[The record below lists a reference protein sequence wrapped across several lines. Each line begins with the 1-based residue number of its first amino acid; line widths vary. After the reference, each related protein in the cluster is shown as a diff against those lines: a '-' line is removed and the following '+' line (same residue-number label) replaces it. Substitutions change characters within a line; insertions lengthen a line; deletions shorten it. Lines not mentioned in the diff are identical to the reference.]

1 MYKKGLR
8 CRICTGCGLC
18 PGVTPGMSQ
27 TAGGEKEG
35 GAMRVLS
42 DSAFTENT
50 ASAVCGNKRL
60 VTADLGTTTI
70 AMLLYGP
77 DGAVEDRYLTVNPQA
92 VYGADVISRI
102 RAAEDREQAEDMR
115 GMVLRVLEQG
125 LERFRKRL
133 SGRESMR
140 LVLAANTTM
149 TYLLMGW
156 DTTELGRA
164 PFRASR
170 LNGGEFEIAGVPCFV
185 FPGVS
190 AFIGGDITAGMYA
203 CSMSEG
209 EEIMLLID
217 LGTNGEI
224 VLGNRKRRIACA
236 TAAGPAF
243 EGGANKGIWG
253 ADMISRIAA
262 LRREGLL
269 DETGLLAESCF
280 ESGVKV
286 GNIHV
291 TQESVRAVQLA
302 KGAIAAGIEILL
314 GKYGIREEQVERVV
328 LAGGFGYYLN
338 PGDAALIGLL
348 GTELAKKAI
357 AGGNTVLSGALKA
370 GGKLTAAAM
379 QKRKEEI
386 TEAKDERTPPGE
398 PVSGTELPAVERQK
412 PLSGTEPLA
421 VELQKLIS
429 GTEVLNLAEEADFN
443 RRYIQ
448 AMKLAPSNSIDL
460 LQASNR

>member
-156 DTTELGRA
+156 DTSELGRA

-338 PGDAALIGLL
+338 PGDAALIGAGKEGHSRRKYGAFRGFEGRGQTDSRSYAKEKGRNNGSQRREDAAWRACFGNGAAGR
-348 GTELAKKAI
+348 GTSEAAFGNGA
-357 AGGNTVLSGALKA
+357 AGCGA
-370 GGKLTAAAM
+370 
-379 QKRKEEI
+379 
-386 TEAKDERTPPGE
+386 
-398 PVSGTELPAVERQK
+398 S
-412 PLSGTEPLA
+412 
-421 VELQKLIS
+421 
-429 GTEVLNLAEEADFN
+429 EADF
-443 RRYIQ
+443 RHGGAEFGRGSGFQ
-448 AMKLAPSNSIDL
+448 PPLHTGHEAGTE
-460 LQASNR
+460 

>member
-1 MYKKGLR
+1 MFKKGMR

-18 PGVTPGMSQ
+18 PGVTPEGPGVS
-27 TAGGEKEG
+27 GGEKGAASMKVLANSVFTKGMSAIG
-35 GAMRVLS
+35 GNV
-42 DSAFTENT
+42 
-50 ASAVCGNKRL
+50 RL

-77 DGAVEDRYLTVNPQA
+77 DGAVADRHLAVNPQT

-102 RAAEDREQAEDMR
+102 RAGEDRAQAEDMR

-133 SGRESMR
+133 SGRESLR

-156 DTTELGRA
+156 DTSELGRA
-164 PFRASR
+164 PFRASC

-190 AFIGGDITAGMYA
+190 AFVGGDITAGMYA
-203 CSMSEG
+203 CGMG
-209 EEIMLLID
+209 EEEEVTLLID

-243 EGGANKGIWG
+243 EGGANRGVWG

-269 DETGLLAESCF
+269 DETGLLAENYF
-280 ESGVKV
+280 ESGVRV
-286 GNIHV
+286 GSVHV

-314 GKYGIREEQVERVV
+314 ERYGIGEEQAERVI

-338 PGDAALIGLL
+338 PKDAALIGLL
-348 GTELAKKAI
+348 GPKLAEKAA
-357 AGGNTVLSGALKA
+357 AGGNTALSGAFKA
-370 GGKLTAAAM
+370 GVKLTAA
-379 QKRKEEI
+379 
-386 TEAKDERTPPGE
+386 
-398 PVSGTELPAVERQK
+398 
-412 PLSGTEPLA
+412 GTEPLYA
-421 VELQKLIS
+421 ELQKLIS

-448 AMKLAPSNSIDL
+448 AMKLAPLENLQSQIDNSPG
-460 LQASNR
+460 Q